1 MSLRVLL
8 PPPSPRSHLGI
19 RQKPLNPITEAI
31 HEKQRRAKYGWE
43 LAPEGGHRPMELAPN
58 LIYDDA
64 ARATYLTTLTHA
76 MPPTPSTTTSQS
88 STAPCAPFELSI
100 HPTAPPAVPFP
111 DALSA
116 ADVPLPAALPTVDTI
131 CAAIRTC
138 LPSHIDHVALGRAVR
153 TALLSVG
160 IDSGEQNAY
169 PQADAPF
176 STISCAVAHGGEG
189 AWQCG
194 MPLGVLWKQVVFEV
208 VTGLLLAALDS
219 AWLGW
224 RLACSPQLVDVRQR
238 ASVYGVLVI
247 TLMKRMIKDLRHA
260 SRADRLCLQ
269 GSMLMTRARRVDEA
283 FQQLTRAIFREL
295 LVRFRSLTH

>member
-8 PPPSPRSHLGI
+8 PPPSPRSHLDGI

-100 HPTAPPAVPFP
+100 HPTAPPVPFP
-111 DALSA
+111 DELSA

-176 STISCAVAHGGEG
+176 STISCGG
-189 AWQCG
+189 AWRRRR
-194 MPLGVLWKQVVFEV
+194 VAVW
-208 VTGLLLAALDS
+208 
-219 AWLGW
+219 
-224 RLACSPQLVDVRQR
+224 
-238 ASVYGVLVI
+238 
-247 TLMKRMIKDLRHA
+247 HA
-260 SRADRLCLQ
+260 SWCALETGC
-269 GSMLMTRARRVDEA
+269 
-283 FQQLTRAIFREL
+283 FRSGHRSPPRS
-295 LVRFRSLTH
+295 VRFRVARLATSMQPTTGGRAAASFCIRRAGDNIDEAYDQGSAARVPRRPPVFAGFYAHDPCTTR